1 MITRY
6 PLFYCAAAGLAVS
19 LPVAGI
25 EYTLDEVVV
34 TARHRQENLQ
44 QTPVTVSVFSSES
57 LFEQGTSNLGDL
69 QRKVPNS
76 AIFAS
81 RGTSSTLTAYIR
93 GIGQDDPLW
102 GYEPGVGLYI
112 DDVYI
117 ARPQGALL
125 DIYDVERVEVLRGP
139 QGTLYGKNTLGGA
152 IKYITRRLPDDN
164 IHGSVEGSL
173 GDYQHRDGLI
183 GVGGPLADRFRA
195 GLAVASYYHAGF
207 GSNETSGRDVSN
219 KEVLS
224 GRISTEWL
232 IDEDWQLLWNAD
244 VTKDSSNVHGAQ
256 RLTDSVLTA
265 EPPLD
270 NPHDVRSNLS
280 DSNYVKTSG
289 TAATLI
295 GQITDAL
302 QLRSITAYR
311 DGKTDTNIDF
321 DTLAVSAFDVPAR
334 YDDDQFS
341 EEIRLNI
348 DRDRWHSVVG
358 LYYLDSDACGSFD
371 VAIGVA
377 NTLQTISGCIE
388 TRSTAIFGHTSFA
401 ITDRVNISAGLR
413 YNQDDKDASVYQ
425 AATVNGTS
433 VTSTDFSNDE
443 QWSHLSPKL
452 GIDLQLDTDLLVFAS
467 VSEGFK
473 SGGFNMRANA
483 ARERS
488 IGRDASQPFDE
499 ETLETAELGVKSQWL
514 DQRITANAA
523 LFYSRY
529 DDIQITTSRFYDSN
543 DDGVADRSFTQVD
556 NAGKADLSGAEID
569 LSVAAT
575 RRWRIDVDIGYL
587 DADLERLTE
596 FNRATGLA
604 FNDAD
609 NRHLQNTPRWTIGI
623 ENAFDIYQGES
634 GSLTLLV
641 NCHHRSE
648 YYPEVLNSELI
659 KQGAYNLWDLA
670 LVHQRSDVP
679 LTLALHALNVTDEQY
694 RVAGY
699 NFENVGGESVI
710 TGFYGDPRTITV
722 SAKYQW

>member
-1 MITRY
+1 MIARH
-6 PLFYCAAAGLAVS
+6 PLFYCAAVGLVVS
-19 LPVAGI
+19 LPVAGV
-25 EYTLDEVVV
+25 EYILDEVVV
-34 TARHRQENLQ
+34 TARHREENLQ
-44 QTPVTVSVFSSES
+44 QTPVTVSVFSSDS
-57 LFEQGTSNLGDL
+57 LFEQGTNNLGDL
-69 QRKVPNS
+69 QHKVPNS

-125 DIYDVERVEVLRGP
+125 DIYDVERIEVLRGP

-152 IKYITRRLPDDN
+152 IKYITHRLPSDS
-164 IHGSVEGSL
+164 IHGSIEGRL
-173 GDYQHRDGLI
+173 GDYQHRDGLVS
-183 GVGGPLADRFRA
+183 VGGPLTDTFRA
-195 GLAVASYYHAGF
+195 GIAVASYYRGGF
-207 GSNETSGRDVSN
+207 GTNETSGRDVSN

-232 IDEDWQLLWNAD
+232 ISEDWQLLWNAD
-244 VTKDSSNVHGAQ
+244 VTKDDSNVRGAQ

-295 GQITDAL
+295 GQLTDAL

-311 DGKTDTNIDF
+311 DGRTDTNIDF
-321 DTLAVSAFDVPAR
+321 DTLAVSVFDVPAW

-348 DRDRWHSVVG
+348 DQDRWHSVVG

-401 ITDRVNISAGLR
+401 VTDRINISAGLR
-413 YNQDDKDASVYQ
+413 YNRDDKDASVFQ

-452 GIDLQLDTDLLVFAS
+452 GIDVQLDTDLLVFAS

-483 ARERS
+483 ARESS
-488 IGRDASQPFDE
+488 IGRDASQPFGE
-499 ETLETAELGVKSQWL
+499 ETLETAELGIKSQWL
-514 DQRITANAA
+514 DHRITANAT

-529 DDIQITTSRFYDSN
+529 DEIQITTSRFYDSN
-543 DDGVADRSFTQVD
+543 GDGVADRSFTQVD

-575 RRWRIDVDIGYL
+575 RRWRVNADIGYL
-587 DADLERLTE
+587 EADLERLTE
-596 FNRATGLA
+596 FDRTTGRA

-609 NRHLQNTPRWTIGI
+609 NRHLQNTPRWTVGI
-623 ENAFDIYQGES
+623 ENAFDIHQGEN

-659 KQGAYNLWDLA
+659 KQGAYNLWDLS
-670 LVHQRSDVP
+670 LVHQRTDIPV
-679 LTLALHALNVTDEQY
+679 TLALHALNVTDKEY

-699 NFENVGGESVI
+699 NFENVGGERVI
-710 TGFYGDPRTITV
+710 TGFYGDPRTLTA
-722 SAKYQW
+722 SARYQW